1 MSSRVT
7 RSTARRAADSAEP
20 NPPSDPISHSLSPPK
35 SRKRKAP
42 PNLDPGPDSVP
53 GSGNNNSA
61 SGRAAKRNR
70 ISNSATQAPPASK
83 SYKKTSNPPPSMAK
97 PGYASLSPEC
107 GGQLTLSRPSTG
119 DKDNEKLSLNAPETS
134 KRKGSKG
141 KKSGHG
147 MFSGKIA

>member
-7 RSTARRAADSAEP
+7 RSTARRAADSTEP
-20 NPPSDPISHSLSPPK
+20 NPPSDPIPHSLSPPK

-53 GSGNNNSA
+53 ALGNNNSD
-61 SGRAAKRNR
+61 SGRAAKRNK
-70 ISNSATQAPPASK
+70 ISNSATQAPSAPK
-83 SYKKTSNPPPSMAK
+83 PYKRTSNPPPSMAK
-97 PGYASLSPEC
+97 PGYASLSSDHE
-107 GGQLTLSRPSTG
+107 GQLTSSRPSTG
-119 DKDNEKLSLNAPETS
+119 DKDNEKLPLNAPETS

-147 MFSGKIA
+147 MFGGETG